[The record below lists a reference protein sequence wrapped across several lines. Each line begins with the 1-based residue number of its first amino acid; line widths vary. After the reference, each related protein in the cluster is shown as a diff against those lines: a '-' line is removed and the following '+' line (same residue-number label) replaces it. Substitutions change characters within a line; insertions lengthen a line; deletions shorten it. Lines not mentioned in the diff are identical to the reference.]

1 MDVCLLGIGYLLM
14 LTGTLNMADMH
25 GQGETKADT
34 LARSRTADDDYSSRH
49 VGSSL
54 ARTNTIMACVGV
66 FEEELPDYYMDGVRK
81 LVVLHQMY

>member
-1 MDVCLLGIGYLLM
+1 MRTAIPGAHINTHTHPAV
-14 LTGTLNMADMH
+14 MADMH

-34 LARSRTADDDYSSRH
+34 LARTRTADDDYSSRH